1 MQWKLLLVIAL
12 CLSTD
17 VCDKQTLTDKS
28 PTQRK
33 AALVSREVRLEDNQK
48 GGTGW
53 RNGRRGNCAELAER
67 LWVGGWTVVQC
78 HAVETAGVFSF

>member
-48 GGTGW
+48 GGTG
-53 RNGRRGNCAELAER
+53 
-67 LWVGGWTVVQC
+67 
-78 HAVETAGVFSF
+78 